1 MMESPTMRTV
11 TLLALLGLGATP
23 VAAQMAVLDNANLQQ
38 ARSIAS
44 NTQAILEKDQ
54 AIMQATQKTL
64 QAVTGDRSS
73 LAQGNLAQMALGGGF
88 SMGQAPS
95 LSSVIAGGPLT
106 FAGMSAG
113 SQTAVSNLINGLQ
126 LVKTI
131 TGLLTGATH
140 PVDQAYQNSVNVT
153 STLTGLISSTQSA
166 VQKRS
171 QAFTTGGQAI
181 GSAPDLKGSIDQNT
195 QVQIQTGQTINEMT
209 GVVNNAVTA
218 ANQANLDRIA
228 QESAVA
234 RAMRFK

>member
-1 MMESPTMRTV
+1 MRTV

>member
-1 MMESPTMRTV
+1 MESPTMRTV

>member
-166 VQKRS
+166 VQKPSPLAARRS
-171 QAFTTGGQAI
+171 ARRPTSRAR
-181 GSAPDLKGSIDQNT
+181 SIRT
-195 QVQIQTGQTINEMT
+195 P
-209 GVVNNAVTA
+209 
-218 ANQANLDRIA
+218 RCR
-228 QESAVA
+228 SRPA
-234 RAMRFK
+234 RRSTR

>member
-1 MMESPTMRTV
+1 MESPTMRTV

-181 GSAPDLKGSIDQNT
+181 GSAPDPKGSIDQNT